1 MCGQLDGNLLK
12 VENATE
18 TKIIRKGNTLEII
31 GNKKNCEIATSIL
44 DKIYNSLK
52 IGNDFEQGDLEA
64 SIRIEKEIFEKN
76 LLNGDDKSY
85 HKDTNL
91 LIKTPKKLIYPRSL
105 AQKEYLRKLLKAD
118 IVFGQ
123 GVAGTGK
130 TYLAIAVGVS
140 LYIAGE
146 IDKIVL
152 TRPAVEAGERLGF
165 LPGDMKEKVDPYM
178 QPLYDSLNDCLPFK
192 KVIKMLEDKIIEIAP
207 LAFMRG
213 RTLNNSYVVL
223 DEAQNATKLQMKM
236 FLTRLGQN
244 SKMVITGDI
253 SQIDLPKGLESGL
266 AEALRILSSV
276 EEIEI
281 MNFKSA
287 DVVRHKLVTK
297 IIEAY
302 DGN

>member
-1 MCGQLDGNLLK
+1 LIDLCGQLDGNLLK

-165 LPGDMKEKVDPYM
+165 LPGDMKEK
-178 QPLYDSLNDCLPFK
+178 
-192 KVIKMLEDKIIEIAP
+192 
-207 LAFMRG
+207 
-213 RTLNNSYVVL
+213 
-223 DEAQNATKLQMKM
+223 
-236 FLTRLGQN
+236 
-244 SKMVITGDI
+244 
-253 SQIDLPKGLESGL
+253 
-266 AEALRILSSV
+266 
-276 EEIEI
+276 
-281 MNFKSA
+281 
-287 DVVRHKLVTK
+287 
-297 IIEAY
+297 
-302 DGN
+302 